1 METMVPLQSKRI
13 RRLLMSLPLLAA
25 SAALMQPRAAYAG
38 YPDKPIKLLIGFAPG
53 GSTDLIGRLVGERL
67 YKALGQPVVI
77 ENQGG
82 ANGML
87 AANAVAAAAPDG
99 YTLLLTSMG
108 MTTNPYL
115 YTKSA
120 RDPIKDFTPISLL
133 ANVPNVIVVNPKL
146 PVRNLDELLRLARS
160 SKTPLTSGTTGQA
173 APGHLATELLQR
185 AANVKFSFVPYKGS
199 APALNDVMA
208 GYVDMS
214 FPTIVAALPLIRSG
228 KVRAIGV
235 TGAGRSSLLP
245 DVPTLAEAGLK
256 DLGGSSGWYG
266 LVGPAKMPREVV
278 ERLSQAVVKIMN
290 SSDVRERFQANGAD
304 PVGSN
309 SDEMG
314 AFVAQDYRRWGEL
327 IRAANIKAEGQ

>member
-1 METMVPLQSKRI
+1 METTVSSRSRRI
-13 RRLLMSLPLLAA
+13 RRLLISLPVLAA
-25 SAALMQPRAAYAG
+25 GAVLMQPGGAHAG
-38 YPDKPIKLLIGFAPG
+38 YPDKPIKLLIGFPPG
-53 GSTDLIGRLVGERL
+53 GSTDMIGRVVGERL
-67 YKALGQPVVI
+67 SKALGQPVVI

-115 YTKSA
+115 YTKAA
-120 RDPIKDFTPISLL
+120 RDPVRDFTPISLL

-160 SKTPLTSGTTGQA
+160 RTTPLTSGTTGQA

-214 FPTIVAALPLIRSG
+214 LPTIVAALPSIRAG
-228 KVRAIGV
+228 KLRAIAV
-235 TGAGRSSLLP
+235 TGAVRSNLLP

-256 DLGGSSGWYG
+256 DLSGSSGWYG
-266 LVGPAKMPREVV
+266 LVGPAKMSREVI

-290 SSDVRERFQANGAD
+290 SSDVRERFQSNGAD

-309 SDEMG
+309 SDEMA

-327 IRAANIKAEGQ
+327 IRAANIKGEGQ

>member
-1 METMVPLQSKRI
+1 METMVPLQSRRI
-13 RRLLMSLPLLAA
+13 RRFLISLPLLAA
-25 SAALMQPRAAYAG
+25 SAVLVQPGGAHAG
-38 YPDKPIKLLIGFAPG
+38 YPDKPIKLLIGFPPG

-77 ENQGG
+77 ENHGG
-82 ANGML
+82 ANGMV

-115 YTKSA
+115 YTKS
-120 RDPIKDFTPISLL
+120 RDPLKDFTSISLL
-133 ANVPNVIVVNPKL
+133 ANVSNVIVVNPKL
-146 PVRNLDELLRLARS
+146 PARDLAELMRLARS
-160 SKTPLTSGTTGQA
+160 RKTPLTSATTGQA

-199 APALNDVMA
+199 GPALNDVMG

-214 FPTIVAALPLIRSG
+214 LPTVVAALPAIRAG
-228 KVRAIGV
+228 KVRAIAV
-235 TGAGRSSLLP
+235 TGTGRSSLLP
-245 DVPTLAEAGLK
+245 EVPTLSEAGLK
-256 DLGGSSGWYG
+256 DLSGSSGWYG
-266 LVGPAKMPREVV
+266 LVGPAQMPSEVV
-278 ERLSQAVVKIMN
+278 ERLSQALVKIMSN
-290 SSDVRERFQANGAD
+290 SEVRARFQSNGAD

-309 SDEMG
+309 SDEMA

-327 IRAANIKAEGQ
+327 IKAANIKAEGQ

>member
-13 RRLLMSLPLLAA
+13 RRLLISLPLLAA
-25 SAALMQPRAAYAG
+25 GAALMQPGQAHAA
-38 YPDKPIKLLIGFAPG
+38 YPDKPIKLLIGFPPG

-77 ENQGG
+77 ENLGG
-82 ANGML
+82 ANGMV
-87 AANAVAAAAPDG
+87 AANTVAAAAPDG

-115 YTKSA
+115 YTKS
-120 RDPIKDFTPISLL
+120 RDPLKDFTSISLL

-146 PVRNLDELLRLARS
+146 PARNLDELLRLARS
-160 SKTPLTSGTTGQA
+160 SKTPLTSATTGQA

-214 FPTIVAALPLIRSG
+214 LPTVVAALPSIRSG
-228 KVRAIGV
+228 KVRAIAV
-235 TGAGRSSLLP
+235 TGASRSSLLP
-245 DVPTLAEAGLK
+245 DVPTLAEGGLK
-256 DLGGSSGWYG
+256 DLSGSSGWYG

-309 SDEMG
+309 SDEMA

>member
-1 METMVPLQSKRI
+1 METMVPLQSRRI
-13 RRLLMSLPLLAA
+13 RRLLISLPLLAA
-25 SAALMQPRAAYAG
+25 SAVLMWPGAAHAG
-38 YPDKPIKLLIGFAPG
+38 YPDKPIKLLIGFPPG
-53 GSTDLIGRLVGERL
+53 GSTDLIGRLLGEKL
-67 YKALGQPVVI
+67 HKALGQPVVI

-115 YTKSA
+115 YTKS
-120 RDPIKDFTPISLL
+120 RDPLKDFTSISLL

-146 PVRNLDELLRLARS
+146 PAHNLDELLRLARS
-160 SKTPLTSGTTGQA
+160 RKAPLTSGTTGQA

-214 FPTIVAALPLIRSG
+214 LPTIVAALPSIRSG
-228 KVRAIGV
+228 KLRAIAV
-235 TGAGRSSLLP
+235 TGASRSSLLP

-256 DLGGSSGWYG
+256 DLSGSSGWYG

-278 ERLSQAVVKIMN
+278 ERLSQAVVRIMN
-290 SSDVRERFQANGAD
+290 SSEIRERFQINGAD

-309 SDEMG
+309 SDEMA

-327 IRAANIKAEGQ
+327 IKAANIKAEGQ